1 MHVIGSRP
9 SGGAE
14 RFYSRLVLALNEQG
28 HRALAVN
35 QPGSAVSQQI
45 GRGAEQHQV
54 RMRGVWDR
62 LARFQLGRLA
72 ERREAAVV
80 QTYMGRATRIFRR
93 RSQGTAVHVARLG
106 GFYDVAGYKH
116 ADALVGNSRG
126 ICDHL
131 VRSGVPA
138 SSVHYIGNFVDP
150 EPEIAAPARA
160 VIRMSH
166 GIRDDEW
173 AVVFVGRLHKN
184 KGLPDLLAAFDRMP
198 TEVDGRRVNLVIVG
212 DGPEHDTLK
221 TQAGSLSSRQRIQ
234 FLGWVDNPADCYA
247 MADLF
252 VCPSVHEPLGNVVL
266 EAWAHALPVVST
278 RSQGPSEYM
287 HDGVDGWLTDVSD
300 ARQLAGAIEYALRL
314 PAPERHAVGQAGL
327 EQVRTNHS
335 RARVTSEYLQ
345 LYADLTGH

>member
-1 MHVIGSRP
+1 M
-9 SGGAE
+9 
-14 RFYSRLVLALNEQG
+14 
-28 HRALAVN
+28 
-35 QPGSAVSQQI
+35 
-45 GRGAEQHQV
+45 
-54 RMRGVWDR
+54 
-62 LARFQLGRLA
+62 
-72 ERREAAVV
+72 
-80 QTYMGRATRIFRR
+80 
-93 RSQGTAVHVARLG
+93 
-106 GFYDVAGYKH
+106 
-116 ADALVGNSRG
+116 
-126 ICDHL
+126 
-131 VRSGVPA
+131 PA

-160 VIRMSH
+160 AIRMSH

-221 TQAGSLSSRQRIQ
+221 TQAGSLSSRQRIPQ
-234 FLGWVDNPADCYA
+234 GMAFVGWEAVDNPADCYA
-247 MADLF
+247 MADPLF